1 MARNGPGG
9 AGGDKQRELRKARI
23 RGGWRS
29 RGRLRRASS
38 EQEENQEKMY
48 REARGWEWGRS
59 ALEGEVVRKAE
70 CYTKVPRYKG

>member
-29 RGRLRRASS
+29 QGRLRRASS
-38 EQEENQEKMY
+38 EQEENQEKMV
-48 REARGWEWGRS
+48 A
-59 ALEGEVVRKAE
+59 
-70 CYTKVPRYKG
+70 